1 MMLTALVCLVLGAA
15 VAARLDPEP
24 LTVGLIY
31 SLHLCAD
38 CRWRNPLNRFR
49 RESTARTM
57 LFNTVRRLET
67 KRSQWR
73 PSADRCCGVA
83 SYGLGLDTAWRRR
96 LGALPF
102 GRAGPVANGR
112 RPGSRGAPRAK
123 GASTPLPTS
132 RLRGPVR
139 GESVKGGRLAW
150 NCERTL
156 PDTLAP

>member
-49 RESTARTM
+49 RESTARKM

-73 PSADRCCGVA
+73 LSADRCCGVRFMDWGWILLGVVVWVLCLLVVLVLLRMAGDQDRAARHAQKKPRPLCRHHDYAARSGVNLSRAAGLPGIA
-83 SYGLGLDTAWRRR
+83 S
-96 LGALPF
+96 
-102 GRAGPVANGR
+102 
-112 RPGSRGAPRAK
+112 
-123 GASTPLPTS
+123 
-132 RLRGPVR
+132 
-139 GESVKGGRLAW
+139 
-150 NCERTL
+150 ERF
-156 PDTLAP
+156 